1 MYKAKCL
8 ETGETFAVK
17 KIKQDSDYKSR
28 ELELLQAF
36 THPNI
41 INLKDF
47 FVEKSD
53 DYKSSYLNLVTDYY
67 PETLIHVLNYFRV
80 TKKKECIPIH
90 LTRMYTFQLLRAL
103 TYLHGSHQVAH
114 RDIKPQNLLID
125 PNG

>member
-1 MYKAKCL
+1 M
-8 ETGETFAVK
+8 K
-17 KIKQDSDYKSR
+17 KIKQDSEYKSR

-53 DYKSSYLNLVTDYY
+53 DFKSTYLNLVTDYY
-67 PETLIHVLNYFRV
+67 PETLSQVLNYFRV

-90 LTRMYTFQLLRAL
+90 LTRMYTF
-103 TYLHGSHQVAH
+103 
-114 RDIKPQNLLID
+114 
-125 PNG
+125 